1 MADALFELSDDEL
14 LMSVYQKQ
22 GRTLDDLPY
31 TAEFEAIY
39 TTMYGPEGRD
49 AENPAM
55 ATRAAVFRRLQNL
68 RKAGKLPRLGR
79 AGRVEGMV
87 GGAPKIEPVQ
97 ERLLV
102 FLAEEHLEAITQRD
116 RLVYT
121 ETFDVIVDAFNTRA
135 GLSLSPYDVWRVLS
149 RLAKQSKRARAA
161 WDAETDRL
169 LGKKVDEAE
178 DKAAAVEVSAVGEVS
193 AVEEEVAAVEPDKTL
208 AEMRRIMVWHLGYSR
223 DRMLHCLDQC
233 NERDIWWRPTPA
245 MNALGNVVLHVC
257 GNLRQWVVTT
267 LRGEPDDRD
276 RAAEF
281 AEVGPIPKPRLVAV
295 LGQTVR
301 DAQAAVESA
310 SDAEMRRVRFVQI
323 GEYSGLDASVQ
334 SMAHLEGHA
343 QEAIYM
349 TRLRLGASYR
359 FKNVY

>member
-1 MADALFELSDDEL
+1 MAEALFELSDDEL
-14 LMSVYQKQ
+14 LMAVYQKQ

-31 TAEFEAIY
+31 TGAFEAIY

-68 RKAGKLPRLGR
+68 RKAGKLPRLGKH
-79 AGRVEGMV
+79 
-87 GGAPKIEPVQ
+87 GGGTSAAPQVEPVQ

-102 FLAEEHLEAITQRD
+102 FLAEEHLDAISQRD

-121 ETFDVIVDAFNTRA
+121 EAFDVIVDAFNTRA

-149 RLAKQSKRARAA
+149 RLAKQSKPARAA

-169 LGKKVDEAE
+169 LGKKVEEQTERPTVVDVPVVVEALPAAEEKIEADE
-178 DKAAAVEVSAVGEVS
+178 
-193 AVEEEVAAVEPDKTL
+193 TL
-208 AEMRRIMVWHLGYSR
+208 AEMRRVIVKHLAYSR

-257 GNLRQWVVTT
+257 GNLRQWSVTT

-281 AEVGPIPKPRLVAV
+281 AEVGPIPKPRLVAL

-301 DAQAAVESA
+301 DAQEAVEGA
-310 SDAEMRRVRFVQI
+310 SDAELRRVRFVQI
-323 GEYSGLDASVQ
+323 GEYSGLDAAVQ

-359 FKNVY
+359 FKDVY

>member
-1 MADALFELSDDEL
+1 MAEVLFELSDDEL
-14 LMSVYQKQ
+14 LVAVYQKQ

-31 TAEFEAIY
+31 TGEFEAIY

-79 AGRVEGMV
+79 SSRDAARGLTSA
-87 GGAPKIEPVQ
+87 APRIEPVQ

-102 FLAEEHLEAITQRD
+102 FLAEEHLEAISQRD

-121 ETFDVIVDAFNTRA
+121 EAFDVIVDAFNTRA

-149 RLAKQSKRARAA
+149 RLAKQSKPARAA

-169 LGKKVDEAE
+169 LGKKVD
-178 DKAAAVEVSAVGEVS
+178 DDTVAVEVPAVGEVS
-193 AVEEEVAAVEPDKTL
+193 AVEKEVAAVEADETL

-301 DAQAAVESA
+301 DAQSAVEGA
-310 SDAEMRRVRFVQI
+310 SDAEMRRVRYVQI
-323 GEYSGLDASVQ
+323 GEFSGLDAAVQ

-349 TRLRLGASYR
+349 TRLRLGATYR
-359 FKNVY
+359 FKDIY